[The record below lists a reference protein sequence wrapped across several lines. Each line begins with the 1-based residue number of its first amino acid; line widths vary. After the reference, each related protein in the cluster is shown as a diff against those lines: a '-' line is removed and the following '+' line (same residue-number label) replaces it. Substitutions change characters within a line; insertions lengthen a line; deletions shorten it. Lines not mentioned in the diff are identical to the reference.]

1 MISIQNHVATRSGL
15 RIIII
20 SLIFG
25 VSGCGRE
32 ESSDTPVVEVAAT
45 VDEATVIADTAYL
58 NGQIYT
64 VDRDN
69 TWARGFAI
77 AEGKIV
83 AVGSNG
89 EIARHVDN
97 NTRVYNLQNKMVM
110 PGIHDMHVHPREA
123 GEKYNF
129 QCSFPFTVTVDEIV
143 ARLTECVA
151 STPEGEWIRGGQ
163 WAMELME
170 SDTVP
175 HKKILDA
182 ISTKH
187 PIYLGD
193 STVHGAWVNSLALAE
208 LGINKDTLNPPGG
221 VIIREQN
228 SNEPTGI
235 LIDNAAYDVLKKI
248 PVYTS
253 EQYQT
258 ALEWSMQ
265 EMNKVGITSIK
276 DAQVDSHALKAYRE
290 LDKANRLSMK
300 VSTSIGWKVSW
311 TDTRE
316 QEKENIKLRTDYA
329 SENVGTNFVKIML
342 DGIPPTRTA
351 AMLEPYVADDKHGDQ
366 FLGKLIHSP
375 EQLTKDMIYLDSQDL
390 TVKIHATGD
399 RSVRVSLD
407 AIEAARKANP
417 GSSMMHEISHA
428 ELIHPDDIP
437 RFKELNVIAE
447 LSPILWYP
455 SPLVKVMAQI
465 IGEDR
470 ANRFWPIK
478 SLHAAGAHLIY
489 GSDWPS
495 VVPDPNPWPGI
506 EAMVTRHDPY
516 GGTPG
521 ALWPEQAIDLAS
533 TIRIFTINGAVA
545 AKHANTSGS
554 LEVGK
559 SADFIIL
566 DRNLFQIP
574 VEDISGTR
582 VISTV
587 ISGKVVYNSP

>member
-1 MISIQNHVATRSGL
+1 MTSALRHIATRLYRLTVVVSSVVS
-15 RIIII
+15 I
-20 SLIFG
+20 SA
-25 VSGCGRE
+25 C
-32 ESSDTPVVEVAAT
+32 SSEAPPKVPDTQAT
-45 VDEATVIADTAYL
+45 SVTIADAAYID
-58 NGQIYT
+58 GSIYT
-64 VDRDN
+64 VDTGN
-69 TWARGFAI
+69 TWAEAI
-77 AEGKIV
+77 AIAGGKII
-83 AVGSNG
+83 AVGSNE
-89 EIARHVDN
+89 EIAKHVDS
-97 NTRVYNLQNKMVM
+97 TTEVSNLNQRMVM

-129 QCSFPFTVTVDEIV
+129 QCSFPFTVTIDEIV
-143 ARLTECVA
+143 AKLTECA
-151 STPEGEWIRGGQ
+151 AETPKGTWIRGGQ

-182 ISTKH
+182 ITMDH

-193 STVHGAWVNSLALAE
+193 STVHGAWLNSRALEE
-208 LGINKDTLNPPGG
+208 LKIDKDTVNPPGG
-221 VIIREQN
+221 VIIREPD
-228 SNEPTGI
+228 SSEPTGI
-235 LIDNAAYDVLKKI
+235 LIDNAAYNVLQKI

-258 ALEWSMQ
+258 ALEWSMR
-265 EMNKVGITSIK
+265 EMHKVGVTSIK
-276 DAQVDSHALKAYRE
+276 DAQVDSHALKAYNS
-290 LDKANRLSMK
+290 LDKTNRLSMK
-300 VSTSIGWKVSW
+300 VSTSIGWNVSW
-311 TDTRE
+311 TDTSE
-316 QEKENIKLRTDYA
+316 QEKENVRLRANYA
-329 SENVGTNFVKIML
+329 SENVNTDFIKIML

-351 AMLEPYVADDKHGDQ
+351 AMLEPYVPDTKHGDQ

-375 EQLTKDMIYLDSQDL
+375 EKLTEDMIYLDSQDL

-399 RSVRVSLD
+399 RAVRVALD

-417 GSSMMHEISHA
+417 GSSMMHEISHS

-437 RFKELNVIAE
+437 RFKELNVVAE

-455 SPLVKVMAQI
+455 QPLVEVMAQV
-465 IGEDR
+465 IGRDR

-478 SLHAAGAHLIY
+478 SLHEAGAHLIY

-506 EAMVTRHDPY
+506 EAMVTRRDPY
-516 GGTPG
+516 GTTPG
-521 ALWPEQAIDLAS
+521 ELWPEQAMDLAT

-545 AKHANTSGS
+545 AKSASTTGS

-566 DRNLFQIP
+566 DRNVFQIP
-574 VEDISGTR
+574 VEDIGDTR
-582 VISTV
+582 VVSTV
-587 ISGKVVYNSP
+587 ASGKAVYSSPL